1 MEQNIAIFNAIL
13 MIIFVAFILVLCIN
27 FQISNRRL
35 SKEKGLLTKELADA
49 TRFKNLTDYST
60 YDSDFKYLNHIIDR
74 EKMLALNY
82 VLSPLQVQ
90 YDDKITIK
98 DDDVQTIVANA
109 SSGVLKYLGEEYE
122 NYLILKYFDT
132 NEALI
137 KYIVEEIQIY
147 ITGQAIV
154 KNFDRAKRVLSKNLQ
169 EDIFAM
175 NLASKEN

>member
-1 MEQNIAIFNAIL
+1 MEENITIFNAIL
-13 MIIFVAFILVLCIN
+13 MIIFVAYILLLCVN
-27 FQISNRRL
+27 YQVSNRRL
-35 SKEKGLLTKELADA
+35 FKENKRLSEGLAEATKY
-49 TRFKNLTDYST
+49 KNLRDYST

-74 EKMLALNY
+74 EKTLALNY

-98 DDDVQTIVANA
+98 DDDVHRIVENA

-122 NYLILKYFDT
+122 EYLILKYFDT

-169 EDIFAM
+169 EDIFSM
-175 NLASKEN
+175 NMSNKE

>member
-1 MEQNIAIFNAIL
+1 MEQNITIFNAIL
-13 MIIFVAFILVLCIN
+13 MIIFIAYILLLCIN
-27 FQISNRRL
+27 YQISNRRL
-35 SKEKGLLTKELADA
+35 LKEKKRLSEGLAEATKY
-49 TRFKNLTDYST
+49 KNLTDYST

-74 EKMLALNY
+74 EKTLALNY

-98 DDDVQTIVANA
+98 DDDVHAIVANA
-109 SSGVLKYLGEEYE
+109 SNGVLKYLGEEYE
-122 NYLILKYFDT
+122 EYLILKYFDT

-169 EDIFAM
+169 EDIFSM
-175 NLASKEN
+175 NMSNKE

>member
-1 MEQNIAIFNAIL
+1 
-13 MIIFVAFILVLCIN
+13 MIIFVSFILVLCIN

-137 KYIVEEIQIY
+137 KYIVE
-147 ITGQAIV
+147 
-154 KNFDRAKRVLSKNLQ
+154 
-169 EDIFAM
+169 
-175 NLASKEN
+175 